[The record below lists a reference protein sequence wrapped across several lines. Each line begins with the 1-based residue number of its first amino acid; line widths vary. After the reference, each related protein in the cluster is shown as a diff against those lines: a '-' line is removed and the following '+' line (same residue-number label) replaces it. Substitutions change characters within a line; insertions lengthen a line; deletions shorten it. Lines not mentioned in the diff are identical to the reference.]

1 MSPVLTIAHLTL
13 REAQRRRI
21 LWVAILMSALFL
33 IVFGLGLH
41 FIVREFEKTAG
52 EFSNNL
58 PAEIPA
64 TLSTMGLYVTNF
76 LVVITAVLISVAAIS
91 GEIESHVIDVVVTKP
106 IYRWQIVLGKW
117 LGFTAMTLTYT
128 LILAGGVMLLVYWR
142 TGFKLN
148 HIPAGLA
155 LLGLNAVIM
164 ISLTLAGG
172 TRLSTLANGILA
184 FMLYGVAFIGGWVE
198 NIGAL
203 LRNETAVNLGI
214 VASLIVPIE
223 ALWRKAAL
231 LFQPRLL
238 SNMALAGPFA
248 VGSEPSAWMIVYGI
262 LYLSACLAFAIRTF
276 TRRNL

>member
-1 MSPVLTIAHLTL
+1 MPILNIAALTL
-13 REAQRRRI
+13 REAQRRRL
-21 LWVAILMSALFL
+21 LWIALLMSALFL
-33 IVFGLGLH
+33 IVYGLGLY
-41 FIVREFEKTAG
+41 FITREFQR
-52 EFSNNL
+52 SNSPL
-58 PAEIPA
+58 PAEVPA
-64 TLSTMGLYVTNF
+64 TLATMGLYVTNF
-76 LVVITAVLISVAAIS
+76 LVVITSVLVSVAAIS
-91 GEIESHVIDVVVTKP
+91 GEIESHVIDIVVTKP

-117 LGFTAMTLTYT
+117 LGIAGMTLLYT

-142 TGFKLN
+142 TGFTLE
-148 HIPAGLA
+148 HILPGLS
-155 LLGLNAVIM
+155 LLGLNALIM
-164 ISLTLAGG
+164 VSLTLAGG

-184 FMLYGVAFIGGWVE
+184 FMLYGVAFVGGWVE

-248 VGSEPSAWMIVYGI
+248 IGSEPSVWMIVYGG
-262 LYLSACLAFAIRTF
+262 LYLLACLLYAVRTF
-276 TRRNL
+276 ARRNL